1 MLRIV
6 LLSLV
11 WAICATCLVRPWFWK
26 KVTNGVSIGFFHKYK
41 QEIVMEIICFTIAL
55 LLSMYLY
62 ALIGVRMNLY
72 GSLPMIIFCFLAQCV
87 WEQQRKI
94 CDIIF

>member
-1 MLRIV
+1 MLRII

-26 KVTNGVSIGFFHKYK
+26 KVKNNNFFTNGVSIGFFHKYK
-41 QEIVMEIICFTIAL
+41 QEIVMEIIDFTIAL

-62 ALIGVRMNLY
+62 ALIGVRTNLY
-72 GSLPMIIFCFLAQCV
+72 YYTN
-87 WEQQRKI
+87 
-94 CDIIF
+94 